1 MARTAARA
9 SGARAVVSSQCY
21 YADIDL
27 LDERDT
33 HLLAAPV
40 SHGAGLYALP
50 YLLKGAPQIVPP
62 HFDVPAVLDALQRY
76 RQGSMFAAPTR
87 LTRLVHAPEV
97 SGKDRDQRLLG
108 RLEFAPFAVRTGLAA
123 GGNRIR
129 TIGPSCMTS
138 TRIGLK
144 KHRSFVRKV
153 SRDACARVKCSGGAA
168 ILTIEWLDRD
178 HRHVRTLYR
187 NPRLGHQDSPPRQS
201 PWGRRGW

>member
-1 MARTAARA
+1 MPNQVHQIGRVLTVVYCE
-9 SGARAVVSSQCY
+9 SG
-21 YADIDL
+21 
-27 LDERDT
+27 
-33 HLLAAPV
+33 
-40 SHGAGLYALP
+40 
-50 YLLKGAPQIVPP
+50 
-62 HFDVPAVLDALQRY
+62 
-76 RQGSMFAAPTR
+76 
-87 LTRLVHAPEV
+87 

-168 ILTIEWLDRD
+168 ILTIEWLDGD
-178 HRHVRTLYR
+178 HRHARTLYR
-187 NPRLGHQDSPPRQS
+187 NPA
-201 PWGRRGW
+201 RRE